1 MYDISELK
9 VGDIMVCGSEPTRQ
23 LFYIH
28 NIHIAQDKIT
38 TSGVYESARYTL
50 FEKSNIWS
58 FDRKAIE
65 EEERMFYEL
74 IIRNGFEFNL
84 NTGVTRNLR
93 R

>member
-9 VGDIMVCGSEPTRQ
+9 VGDIMVCGCEPTRQ

-28 NIHIAQDKIT
+28 NINIAQDKIT

-58 FDRKAIE
+58 FDRKAT

-84 NTGVTRNLR
+84 NTGVTINLR

>member
-9 VGDIMVCGSEPTRQ
+9 VGDIMVCGREPNRQ

-38 TSGVYESARYTL
+38 TSGVFESERYTF
-50 FEKSNIWS
+50 FEKSTIWS
-58 FDRKAIE
+58 FDRKATE

-74 IIRNGFEFNL
+74 IVRNGFDFNL
-84 NTGVTRNLR
+84 NTGVTRNLI
-93 R
+93 